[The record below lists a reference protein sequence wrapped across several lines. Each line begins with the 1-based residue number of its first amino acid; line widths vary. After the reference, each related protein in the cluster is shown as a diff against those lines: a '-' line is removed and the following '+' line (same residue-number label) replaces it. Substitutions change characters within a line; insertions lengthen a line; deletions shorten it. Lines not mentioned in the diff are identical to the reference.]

1 MDRYR
6 TRPPVGVAFL
16 TSLVLV
22 VGACAPSAQQSAS
35 PAGSTAASPTAA
47 ASAQPTPATTPSG
60 GGTLSIAVSS
70 DIKTLDPAI
79 GYDTNALPAQRLIF
93 ESLVDYD
100 DKTTLVP
107 GLAEALPAI
116 SDDGLVY
123 TFKLRPGIK
132 FVKGDGTVLR
142 DVAAKDVVASLNR
155 SLDPKLKPT
164 PNPVAGAFYSV
175 IKGAP
180 DVIAGKAKE
189 ATGIKALDDQ
199 TVEITL
205 DHASGSFLNI
215 MAMTFAAVVPTE
227 LAGQDTNAFSAA
239 PVGTGPYLLKEV
251 QKGQVYK
258 YVKNPAYWDPSKQLV
273 DEVEYRVNVDA
284 NTQLQQ
290 VQTGELDVMGND
302 ITQGQWE
309 AVSQD
314 PTWKPQVNITPLV
327 ETDFL
332 WLNTAWTASPTSKLA
347 VRQAIAHALDRANIQ
362 KISGDRYKATNQIFP
377 PVMPGYEPG
386 LDLFPYDPDKA
397 KQMLVDAGYP
407 NGFDTKLYTFEGDL
421 SKGITESLQQDL
433 AKIGVRAQIV
443 VQPFDVLLATAFKK
457 DTAEMVYVGWFEDYP
472 DPSDFIDPM
481 FTCATAID
489 GGSNAAFFCDKAL
502 DAKGDAARGERDPE
516 KRVEMYS
523 QLQRDI
529 LQQVPAVPLNNE
541 SKAILVTPRTT
552 PFAIHPVWLYDLKR
566 YGLSS

>member
-1 MDRYR
+1 MDRHHSR
-6 TRPPVGVAFL
+6 LPVGVAFL
-16 TSLVLV
+16 TSLALV
-22 VGACAPSAQQSAS
+22 AGACSPAAQQSAS
-35 PAGSTAASPTAA
+35 PPGSTAASATPA
-47 ASAQPTPATTPSG
+47 ASTEPTPGGAPSG
-60 GGTLSIAVSS
+60 GGTLSIAVES

-100 DKTTLVP
+100 DRTTLVP
-107 GLAEALPAI
+107 ALAEALPTV

-155 SLDPKLKPT
+155 SLDPKLTPT
-164 PNPVAGAFYSV
+164 PNPVANAFYSV

-180 DVIAGKAKE
+180 DVIAGTTKE
-189 ATGIKALDDQ
+189 ASGIKALDDL

-205 DHASGSFLNI
+205 DHASGSFLNV

-239 PVGTGPYLLKEV
+239 PVGTGPYILKEV
-251 QKGQVYK
+251 QKGTVFK
-258 YVKNPAYWDPSKQLV
+258 YAKNPAYWDPSKQLV
-273 DEVEYRVNVDA
+273 DEIEYRVNVDA
-284 NTQLQQ
+284 NTQLQE
-290 VQTGELDVMGND
+290 VQTGNLDIMGND
-302 ITQGQWE
+302 INQGSWE
-309 AVSQD
+309 ATSQD
-314 PTWKPQVNITPLV
+314 PTWQPQVNVTPLV

-347 VRQAIAHALDRANIQ
+347 VREAIAHAVDRVNIQ
-362 KISGDRYKATNQIFP
+362 KISGDRYKATSQIFP

-397 KQMLVDAGYP
+397 KQMLADAGYP
-407 NGFDTKLYTFEGDL
+407 DGFDTKLYTFEGDL
-421 SKGITESLQQDL
+421 PKAIVESLQQDL
-433 AKIGVRAQIV
+433 AKIGIRAELVI
-443 VQPFDVLLATAFKK
+443 QPFDVLLATAFKK
-457 DTAEMVYVGWFEDYP
+457 DTAEMIYLGWFEDYP

-481 FTCATAID
+481 FTCGTAID

-502 DAKGDAARGERDPE
+502 DAKGDAARGERDTA
-516 KRVEMYS
+516 KRIQMYS
-523 QLQRDI
+523 DLQREI
-529 LQQVPAVPLNNE
+529 LKQVPAIPLNNE
-541 SKAILVTPRTT
+541 SKAILITPRTT